1 MNMFFSWE
9 YREDV
14 VEIIEMDI
22 EVFNQIIFVEDVL
35 VKFCKIIYLLVDFLV
50 RLFLEGVDFLKFEI
64 YFIDEDFEFVLDMI
78 WDEYNILF
86 VWKQVN
92 LKKVKG
98 LF

>member
-1 MNMFFSWE
+1 M
-9 YREDV
+9 
-14 VEIIEMDI
+14 
-22 EVFNQIIFVEDVL
+22 EDVL

-86 VWKQVN
+86 VWK
-92 LKKVKG
+92 
-98 LF
+98 